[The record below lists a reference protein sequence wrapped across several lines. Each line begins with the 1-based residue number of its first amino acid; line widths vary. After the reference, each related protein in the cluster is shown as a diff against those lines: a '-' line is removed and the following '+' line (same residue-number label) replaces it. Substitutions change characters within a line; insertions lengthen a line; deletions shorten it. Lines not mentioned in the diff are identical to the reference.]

1 MKENKQKIKLIKITE
16 YLKSESS
23 KDRPLST
30 KQIIEYLNEMG
41 ITCDRRTLYRDMNTL
56 SEQGVNVVKT
66 ESGREN
72 GYYIEDDSFSLAEIK
87 VLIDAVQSANFITDV
102 QTVKLTKK
110 LLSLS
115 GTRKNEALMENV
127 IFYNAHKHS
136 NEDIYVIIEQIER
149 AIENRKQIMFYY
161 FDLDENS
168 ERVYRKDKKRYVADP
183 IALIFDNGNY
193 YLLSYSQKYRNNTTY
208 RLDRMSDVSVEDTD
222 ISNEAVIRKRTTD
235 NYTKQVFK
243 MYGNTEVMDVVLELT
258 FKGIGMVY
266 DKFGEDTKIKKI
278 NDKYIAKVKVQ
289 PSPPFYGWLLQYS
302 EDIKLVE
309 PKINYDLKEILY
321 SCLGKEIAE

>member
-23 KDRPLST
+23 KDTPLST
-30 KQIIEYLNEMG
+30 NKIIKYLNGIG

-66 ESGREN
+66 ECGREN
-72 GYYIEDDSFSLAEIK
+72 GYYIEDNSFSLAEIK
-87 VLIDAVQSANFITDV
+87 VLIDAVQSANFITDA
-102 QTVKLTKK
+102 QTIDLTKK

-115 GTRKNEALMENV
+115 GTRKNEAMVENI

-136 NEDIYVIIEQIER
+136 NEDIYNIIEQIER
-149 AIENRKQIMFYY
+149 AIENKKQIMFYY
-161 FDLDENS
+161 FDLDEKS
-168 ERVYRKDKKRYVADP
+168 ERVYRKDKKRYTADP

-193 YLLSYSQKYRNNTTY
+193 YLLSYSQKYKNNTIY

-222 ISNEAVIRKRTTD
+222 VCNEAIIRKRTTE

-243 MYGNTEVMDVVLELT
+243 MYGNTEVKDVVLELT
-258 FKGIGMVY
+258 FKGMGIVY
-266 DKFGEDTKIKKI
+266 DKFGEDTKIKKV
-278 NDKYIAKVKVQ
+278 NDKYIARVKVQ

-302 EDIKLVE
+302 EDIKLIE
-309 PKINYDLKEILY
+309 PQIKYDFKKILY
-321 SCLGKEIAE
+321 TCLGKEIVE